1 MDLLDDFERALPL
14 IDRDEWDKESE
25 QSNRYPRLCGICNS
39 NGNSSED
46 GEGEENGE
54 GGDEEG
60 KEEDDEDTGDERD
73 ERDEGDEDQ
82 EDDTL
87 GRNGRQNGRLKK
99 KSKKFRPPLN
109 RTKPTLAQMPHN
121 VIRILR
127 RAYPLATALIISNG
141 VYEWTPDDPGP
152 RVETYDEI
160 IIRVW
165 RKVNECLE
173 VDVPYDDPY
182 GKWQLAHVTGDNPED
197 SEEPRS
203 RMYDVARLFYNKD
216 RARTQP
222 SVPILRP
229 MKTWQGMIIHK
240 KPVKKRDRLRAANR
254 QQASSDDEQTT
265 RAEEIERAEIGDRP
279 EQQEEIAPSD
289 PEQDFEDD

>member
-1 MDLLDDFERALPL
+1 MSQQCMKSSHVINCHAKGSYNAQKRLSL
-14 IDRDEWDKESE
+14 IE
-25 QSNRYPRLCGICNS
+25 QSN
-39 NGNSSED
+39 
-46 GEGEENGE
+46 
-54 GGDEEG
+54 
-60 KEEDDEDTGDERD
+60 T
-73 ERDEGDEDQ
+73 
-82 EDDTL
+82 
-87 GRNGRQNGRLKK
+87 
-99 KSKKFRPPLN
+99 FRSYL
-109 RTKPTLAQMPHN
+109 Q
-121 VIRILR
+121 
-127 RAYPLATALIISNG
+127 
-141 VYEWTPDDPGP
+141 
-152 RVETYDEI
+152 
-160 IIRVW
+160 
-165 RKVNECLE
+165 
-173 VDVPYDDPY
+173 
-182 GKWQLAHVTGDNPED
+182 QLAHVTGDNPED